1 MIASGNAVL
10 LWWVLSIAVLPEC
23 AVLVS
28 VHCPEGNPTRNVRFA
43 KQAICQNSKE
53 LSAKFARFVC
63 SAPSPS
69 MAYTHS
75 MHMHMH
81 ITIRVSS
88 PYFCCSVLFRWQR
101 WAEMVLAFA
110 SALSSS
116 DSNSVLLFLVMT
128 SLPVCTMTL
137 SL

>member
-1 MIASGNAVL
+1 MIASGNAIQ
-10 LWWVLSIAVLPEC
+10 LWWVLSIAMLPEC

-28 VHCPEGNPTRNVRFA
+28 VLLHRGKPHEKCPLCQTRYLPEFKGIVC
-43 KQAICQNSKE
+43 KICQ
-53 LSAKFARFVC
+53 VC
-63 SAPSPS
+63 LWCSFCFNGIHAQ
-69 MAYTHS
+69 YTYAHAHHHQS
-75 MHMHMH
+75 QF
-81 ITIRVSS
+81 T
-88 PYFCCSVLFRWQR
+88 FCCSVLFGWQR

-110 SALSSS
+110 SVLSSS